1 MGVGYLEAGHAREP
15 VMIVSIVGPESSGKT
30 SLAKALSLHYR
41 VPWLPEYAREYLEGR
56 PSYSEEDL
64 EEIAREQVRREAA
77 IIGENSGLVILDT
90 DLVVIAIW
98 WREVFGHIPTWV
110 SQHLDSQSSRHYLLA
125 RPDLPWQADPL
136 RVSPHDR
143 ERLFGLY
150 RQLLHEKQFPIIE
163 IAGQGESR
171 VQLALSDLGP
181 LLIESP

>member
-98 WREVFGHIPTWV
+98 WREVFGHIPTW
-110 SQHLDSQSSRHYLLA
+110 
-125 RPDLPWQADPL
+125 
-136 RVSPHDR
+136 
-143 ERLFGLY
+143 
-150 RQLLHEKQFPIIE
+150 
-163 IAGQGESR
+163 
-171 VQLALSDLGP
+171 
-181 LLIESP
+181 